1 MLFAI
6 WRLLLFVLFSTLEHT
21 AWPPCCFRVW
31 HLPRS
36 QQKTKH
42 VYLIPNQVEP
52 DDKLLTNRGN
62 GESRGALFW
71 EFRTWDHKS
80 CCPWHNWQRDNED
93 GKHQHSL
100 SLQKTMQDLE
110 KKKTTS
116 QVPIGRSYE
125 LCVSCGKRNSEMQ
138 STSQQKWA
146 ETCTKPVSSTFL
158 CGQSFAQLNMRQ
170 SRENIVEL
178 TSRNIAGKSSSG
190 SSNGHLPK

>member
-62 GESRGALFW
+62 GESRGTLCW
-71 EFRTWDHKS
+71 EFRTWDHKT

-110 KKKTTS
+110 KKRTTS

-125 LCVSCGKRNSEMQ
+125 LCVSCGKRNSEMPPTKVRRKHVQ
-138 STSQQKWA
+138 NPFPAHFFAANLLLSL
-146 ETCTKPVSSTFL
+146 TCVKVAKISLSSPV
-158 CGQSFAQLNMRQ
+158 
-170 SRENIVEL
+170 EI
-178 TSRNIAGKSSSG
+178 
-190 SSNGHLPK
+190 

>member
-110 KKKTTS
+110 KRK
-116 QVPIGRSYE
+116 QLLRFQLAEVMSYASLVASGILKCSLQANKSE
-125 LCVSCGKRNSEMQ
+125 RKHVQNPFPAHFFAANLLLSLTCVKVAKISLS
-138 STSQQKWA
+138 S
-146 ETCTKPVSSTFL
+146 PV
-158 CGQSFAQLNMRQ
+158 
-170 SRENIVEL
+170 EI
-178 TSRNIAGKSSSG
+178 
-190 SSNGHLPK
+190 

>member
-93 GKHQHSL
+93 GKPQL
-100 SLQKTMQDLE
+100 AKNNARLG
-110 KKKTTS
+110 KK
-116 QVPIGRSYE
+116 
-125 LCVSCGKRNSEMQ
+125 
-138 STSQQKWA
+138 
-146 ETCTKPVSSTFL
+146 
-158 CGQSFAQLNMRQ
+158 
-170 SRENIVEL
+170 EN
-178 TSRNIAGKSSSG
+178 NFSG
-190 SSNGHLPK
+190 SNWQKLWVMRLLWQAEFWNAVYKPTKVSGNMYKTRFQHISLRPIFCSA